1 MPGRGL
7 RRGALL
13 LPLSLA
19 LCGDSLNMSGGCG
32 RGTKDDGVQVALGCT
47 LEVAGALSVPMDCA
61 GTWLRFSA
69 PGSDWHLALGNP
81 RSASAATPWVA
92 LAVRTSGPGQA
103 GITLSTDD
111 QPVTLFGRLDAVTA
125 DGLGYGLYDPVAGA
139 RGQLTI
145 QFTGAAPLAGTFSAT
160 LVPAP
165 VESAPLQI
173 PAYAYPA
180 GRAGTSVTVHGSFRE
195 P

>member
-19 LCGDSLNMSGGCG
+19 LCGDSMNMSGGCG
-32 RGTKDDGVQVALGCT
+32 RGTKDDGVLVALGCT
-47 LEVAGALSVPMDCA
+47 LEVAGALAVPMDCVA
-61 GTWLRFSA
+61 HWLRFSA
-69 PGSDWHLALGNP
+69 PGSDWHLDLGNP
-81 RSASAATPWVA
+81 SNGATPWVW

-103 GITLSTDD
+103 GTTLSTDD

-125 DGLGYGLYDPVAGA
+125 GGLGYGLYDPAAGT

-165 VESAPLQI
+165 VESAPLQV

-180 GRAGTSVTVHGSFRE
+180 GPAGTSVTVQGTFRE